1 MTPRLDICA
10 GPVMDP
16 QCGAMECPDGRH
28 EPTDE
33 DCDRCQALQDDYR
46 EDLMEFVRERH
57 YQREAQR

>member
-1 MTPRLDICA
+1 MTTRLDICT

-16 QCGAMECPDGRH
+16 QCGVMECPDGSH

-33 DCDRCQALQDDYR
+33 DCDRCQALQDDHR
-46 EDLMEFVRERH
+46 ENLMELVREQH